1 MSAPSLRI
9 VRMYESSSGTP
20 GVAFTHGMGLLA
32 QAVDVL
38 TGVDPTELDPA
49 VLGEAVLTL
58 TGQSRRLGA
67 VPSMVSDRFAA
78 SGAWGDAGA
87 KSAYAWVASQS
98 NEAPNR
104 IISSLSTGTA
114 MRAHPVMAAAFAAG
128 RVSARHVDVLARAAH
143 SYPTTRP
150 ALDAAADELVD
161 IAGLMTAGKF
171 SEYLEALCHMIDPG
185 AVEKDERKRDS
196 EAYLHLSKIADGM
209 WRLDGLLPDEVG
221 TQFKA
226 VLNAVRRRLR
236 AEFANESAQNEGS
249 NVGIALAKSDSEVV
263 GIDVL
268 GNPIHADETPTEA
281 MDHRF
286 GSRHNVDALRFIVN
300 LVASAKNLDGTI
312 AIPSVNGARPV
323 VHLTVDI
330 EALLED
336 SESKAAAW
344 LERFGVPAS
353 VISAAKAKLLACDA
367 HLEPLIVRDGQL
379 VATLPTLATVPAHL
393 RKAVL
398 RRDQQCRINSCTS
411 PIDEVHHLTFVSRGG
426 LTTMDN
432 LAGLCWFH
440 HQLIHQEKWTLTG
453 DANHSLTLTNTTT
466 GQRWTN
472 RPPPKHGP

>member
-1 MSAPSLRI
+1 
-9 VRMYESSSGTP
+9 MYESSSGTP

-32 QAVDVL
+32 QALDVL

-67 VPSMVSDRFAA
+67 VQSMVSDRFAA

-171 SEYLEALCHMIDPG
+171 SEYLEAFCHMIDPG